1 MNIFD
6 DGPYL
11 TPKEVAERLKL
22 KVTTLQ
28 ALRTRGGGPAFVK
41 LGYNRVRYSLKDIE
55 AWESQRRYNSTGEEK
70 AGLMSQSNTIYLT

>member
-11 TPKEVAERLKL
+11 TPKEVAERLKV

-28 ALRTRGGGPAFVK
+28 ALRTRGGGPAFIK

-55 AWESQRRYNSTGEEK
+55 AWESQRRYNCTSEQK
-70 AGLMSQSNTIYLT
+70 AGLKGQTEQSI